1 MRPPSGDQEAM
12 NSISS
17 VLVRRTGGSPAS
29 EEIQMAGSPLVA
41 IRWYA
46 RRSPAGESVG
56 SIHQLVVPAG
66 NIAGVT
72 SGRSDPS
79 PSCSQISG
87 SPVPSV
93 WYANF
98 STFRAHAGI
107 PTGRCDEINVR
118 IEASAND
125 AETSLWSLVD
135 SRKRICLPLGET

>member
-17 VLVRRTGGSPAS
+17 VLVRRTGGPPAS

-79 PSCSQISG
+79 PSCSQISDPSPSCSQISG

-98 STFRAHAGI
+98 STFRAHAGT

-125 AETSLWSLVD
+125 AETSL
-135 SRKRICLPLGET
+135 